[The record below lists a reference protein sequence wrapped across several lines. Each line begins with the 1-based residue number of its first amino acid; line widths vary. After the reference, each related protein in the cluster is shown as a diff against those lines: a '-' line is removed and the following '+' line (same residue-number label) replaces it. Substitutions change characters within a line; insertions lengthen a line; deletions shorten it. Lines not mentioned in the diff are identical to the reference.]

1 MYKLAV
7 LALGIACIPVIAQ
20 ETTGVILGSV
30 KDSSGAVLPGAQL
43 TITERTTGSVRT
55 ATSVLTSAAR
65 EGCRLA
71 VVTAPDVTEV
81 NARVREVCAA
91 ARIAP
96 TSVIVAGP
104 DPLDTSRRVS
114 VTVAA
119 NFRVV
124 TGNLL
129 GPFSGTI
136 PLQATAVMRHE
147 SF

>member
-1 MYKLAV
+1 MLGKRKLAALKHNGKRGQAV
-7 LALGIACIPVIAQ
+7 LELAL
-20 ETTGVILGSV
+20 
-30 KDSSGAVLPGAQL
+30 VLPLLLIVVFG
-43 TITERTTGSVRT
+43 ITEFGRAWMTMN
-55 ATSVLTSAAR
+55 VLTSAAR

-96 TSVIVAGP
+96 SSVIVAGP

-119 NFRVV
+119 DFRVV

>member
-1 MYKLAV
+1 MKHNGKRGQAV
-7 LALGIACIPVIAQ
+7 LELAL
-20 ETTGVILGSV
+20 
-30 KDSSGAVLPGAQL
+30 VLPLLLIVVFG
-43 TITERTTGSVRT
+43 ITEFGRAWMTMN
-55 ATSVLTSAAR
+55 VLTSAAR